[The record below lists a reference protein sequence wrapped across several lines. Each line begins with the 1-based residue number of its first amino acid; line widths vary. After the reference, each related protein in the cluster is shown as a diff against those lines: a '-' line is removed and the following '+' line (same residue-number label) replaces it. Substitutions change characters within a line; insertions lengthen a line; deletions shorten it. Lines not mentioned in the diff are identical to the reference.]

1 MLQVNGKDIRWHH
14 LVDLYKA
21 KMDMGT
27 RSEGLYLLKKL
38 KLDHIQLT
46 SYSKMKVNLAAQVIH
61 AFLFMQYSRISR
73 NPRG

>member
-14 LVDLYKA
+14 LVDMFKA

-27 RSEGLYLLKKL
+27 WSKGLYLLKKL
-38 KLDHIQLT
+38 KFEHIQLT
-46 SYSKMKVNLAAQVIH
+46 SYSNLAAQVIH
-61 AFLFMQYSRISR
+61 AFLFMQYSRISFSG